1 MSYIYAPFD
10 RYYKYPP
17 VDTRSTLSVYVMYVG
32 MCGWMGGVIFVLKG
46 KPKYGLRRSTDN
58 MDPKLASASQK
69 ADGSLSNYP
78 IGDGKWW
85 RVYRGGGLGNF
96 M

>member
-1 MSYIYAPFD
+1 MLPSID
-10 RYYKYPP
+10 IT
-17 VDTRSTLSVYVMYVG
+17 VQCLSVSYVG
-32 MCGWMGGVIFVLKG
+32 ICWCGWMGGVIFVLKG